1 MVRIKRGLAG
11 LLVAA
16 LLAFGAFALVSC
28 GPSAEEVVREG
39 VTKEL
44 DSLKNLDASLVD
56 ELAASAGVEQLADF
70 GIDAKEFV
78 STYLGGFDYRI
89 DDVTVNGDAA
99 TATVTL
105 TCKSFAAYT
114 DALEAASAELAGDE
128 SLADL
133 SEEEL
138 NQKLG
143 QTIMDAI
150 AAVPATETAP
160 VALTFERK
168 DNVWT
173 PTADAQ
179 HALSNALFSN

>member
-1 MVRIKRGLAG
+1 MVRFKRGLAG
-11 LLVAA
+11 LLAVA
-16 LLAFGAFALVSC
+16 LLAFGGLALAGC
-28 GPSAEEVVREG
+28 GPSDEEVVREG

-44 DSLKNLDASLVD
+44 DSLKNLDQGLVD
-56 ELAASAGVEQLADF
+56 ELAAAAGADQLAEF

-89 DDVTVNGDAA
+89 DDVTVDGDMA

-105 TCKSFAAYT
+105 TCKSFSAYAESIESAT
-114 DALEAASAELAGDE
+114 AELAGDE

-138 NQKLG
+138 DQKLG

-150 AAVPATETAP
+150 AAVPAAETAP
-160 VALTFERK
+160 VALTFELK
-168 DNVWT
+168 DNTWT
-173 PTADAQ
+173 PTADAER
-179 HALSNALFSN
+179 ALSEALFSN